1 MHNTLT
7 ASAITSEDLDFAD
20 LHIAPGRRIGKA
32 MIPMHEVL
40 AEEFEL
46 TEDHLAELQAH
57 VDGVVTLPSEVH
69 LRPLQRLHRQHH
81 RLAQYLS
88 MGMSHARAGILCDY
102 HPTRISILTGDPA
115 FQALLA
121 HYASGVEEAH
131 RSFVQ
136 EAADLNEDMV
146 LHLRDI
152 LETSPEKITPQVAL
166 EAIKTLADRT
176 GNGPVAKNMN
186 VNLNANIGDRMAEI
200 RARRAALGS

>member
-1 MHNTLT
+1 MPNTLT
-7 ASAITSEDLDFAD
+7 SITAEDLEWSDVM
-20 LHIAPGRRIGKA
+20 LAPSKRAGTAKV
-32 MIPMHEVL
+32 PMHEL
-40 AEEFEL
+40 IEEEFEL
-46 TEDHLAELQAH
+46 TPSNVEELQDH
-57 VDGVVTLPSEVH
+57 VDGGHNLPPEANH
-69 LRPLQRLHRQHH
+69 RPIQALRRQHH
-81 RLAQYLS
+81 RLAQFLS
-88 MGMSHARAGILCDY
+88 MGMSIDRAAVMCDY
-102 HPTRISILTGDPA
+102 NPSRVSYLKSDPA

-121 HYASGVEEAH
+121 HYSANVEEAH

-152 LETSPEKITPQVAL
+152 LETSPERITPQIAL